1 MMRLSFSYI
10 IIFVLLF
17 VGCSSPKSN
26 NSIETSIS
34 FTEWEGVTLVD
45 SIGIYQYKD
54 TLYYAAINEVNDFV
68 FKIPEGFSAYQG
80 SYTDMDGVHLLNAD
94 STMRIDLTPCDRGIA
109 PCGNEEIT
117 HMDLLSLIACDNSD
131 IKMYYH
137 CDDNGFLKVGYT
149 DDGHGLIDKAIS
161 IFNDE
166 DGIINAHLN
175 MVRFT
180 YPVDSVKQASSINF
194 YYIEP
199 WPNNIYK

>member
-1 MMRLSFSYI
+1 MRINYF
-10 IIFVLLF
+10 IFCLIVFLC
-17 VGCSSPKSN
+17 GCTSPKEN
-26 NSIETSIS
+26 EVEDKP
-34 FTEWEGVTLVD
+34 FTEWEGVSLVD

-94 STMRIDLTPCDRGIA
+94 STLRIDLTPYDRGIA
-109 PCGNEEIT
+109 PYGGEEVT
-117 HMDLLSLIACDNSD
+117 HIDLLSLIACDNSD

-149 DDGHGLIDKAIS
+149 EDGHGLIDKAVAV
-161 IFNDE
+161 FNDE

-180 YPVDSVKQASSINF
+180 YPVDSVNRASDINF
-194 YYIEP
+194 YYIES